1 MTYSAKLI
9 ADIGKA
15 PKTLGTSL
23 GRWAVHL
30 DFPVIRIALVTGAT
44 RQSVYN
50 WFKGG
55 EVFVAYRPIVS
66 ALIQVMQTSG
76 NAEEVWIRSVQLFN
90 LNEQ

>member
-9 ADIGKA
+9 ADLGKA

>member
-15 PKTLGTSL
+15 PKTLGNQL
-23 GRWAVHL
+23 GRWATHL
-30 DFPVIRIALVTGAT
+30 DFSVVRVALVTGAT

-55 EVFVAYRPIVS
+55 EVFVAYRPIVQ
-66 ALIQVMQTSG
+66 ALIKVLQSSG
-76 NAEEVWIRSVQLFN
+76 TAEEAWLRSVTLFN

>member
-9 ADIGKA
+9 ADISKA

-76 NAEEVWIRSVQLFN
+76 NAEEVWIRSVKLFN

>member
-23 GRWAVHL
+23 GRWAIHL

>member
-1 MTYSAKLI
+1 MTYSTKLI
-9 ADIGKA
+9 ADIGKS
-15 PKTLGTSL
+15 PKTLGTTL

-30 DFPVIRIALVTGAT
+30 DFPVTRIALVTRAT

-55 EVFVAYRPIVS
+55 EVFVAYRPVVS
-66 ALIQVMQTSG
+66 ALIKIMETSG

>member
-9 ADIGKA
+9 ADISKA

-23 GRWAVHL
+23 GRWAIHL

-90 LNEQ
+90 LTEQ